1 LSIFTNQGS
10 SFGHFH
16 ETAFD
21 KEKSGLPVTD
31 KPPKYCHIPNEK
43 LLTAWGPA
51 FLPQMAEA
59 PRRFSRRGA
68 SLVAAYGKRRV
79 DIN

>member
-21 KEKSGLPVTD
+21 KEKSGLSMTD
-31 KPPKYCHIPNEK
+31 KPQKYCPIPNEN
-43 LLTAWGPA
+43 LLAASGPA
-51 FLPQMAEA
+51 FLPQTAEA
-59 PRRFSRRGA
+59 PRRENRQGA
-68 SLVAAYGKRRV
+68 SAVAVYG
-79 DIN
+79 

>member
-1 LSIFTNQGS
+1 LLIFTNQAS
-10 SFGHFH
+10 FFGHFH

-51 FLPQMAEA
+51 FLP
-59 PRRFSRRGA
+59 
-68 SLVAAYGKRRV
+68 
-79 DIN
+79 

>member
-1 LSIFTNQGS
+1 LLIFTNQVFF
-10 SFGHFH
+10 FGHFH

-31 KPPKYCHIPNEK
+31 KPQKYCPIPDEK
-43 LLTAWGPA
+43 LLAASGPA
-51 FLPQMAEA
+51 FLPQKAEA

-68 SLVAAYGKRRV
+68 SAVAVYG
-79 DIN
+79 

>member
-1 LSIFTNQGS
+1 LLIFTNQVS
-10 SFGHFH
+10 SFGYFH
-16 ETAFD
+16 EIAFD

-51 FLPQMAEA
+51 FLPQTAEA

-68 SLVAAYGKRRV
+68 SVVATYGKRRV

>member
-31 KPPKYCHIPNEK
+31 KPQKYCPIPDEK
-43 LLTAWGPA
+43 LLTAWGQL
-51 FLPQMAEA
+51 FLPQTAEA
-59 PRRFSRRGA
+59 PRRFSRQGA
-68 SLVAAYGKRRV
+68 SAVAVYG
-79 DIN
+79 

>member
-1 LSIFTNQGS
+1 MFTNQGS

-51 FLPQMAEA
+51 FLP
-59 PRRFSRRGA
+59 
-68 SLVAAYGKRRV
+68 
-79 DIN
+79 

>member
-1 LSIFTNQGS
+1 LLIFTNQVS

-31 KPPKYCHIPNEK
+31 KLQNI
-43 LLTAWGPA
+43 AI
-51 FLPQMAEA
+51 FQMK
-59 PRRFSRRGA
+59 SC
-68 SLVAAYGKRRV
+68 
-79 DIN
+79 